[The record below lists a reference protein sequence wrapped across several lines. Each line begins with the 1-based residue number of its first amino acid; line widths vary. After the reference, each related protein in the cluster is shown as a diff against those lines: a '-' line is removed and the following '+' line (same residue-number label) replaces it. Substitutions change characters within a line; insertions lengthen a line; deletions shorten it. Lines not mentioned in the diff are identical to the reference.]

1 MKRPDLKQR
10 ERRVCAACGTKF
22 SPASENE
29 FCPVCMLREALAGGV
44 ESVSEDPVKL
54 TPKDTA
60 QHFEHYEL
68 VRSEDGTPV
77 ELGRGAMGVTYKAF
91 DVDLHCPV
99 TLKVISERYLGD
111 ESARLRFLREARA
124 AARLRHS
131 NVATVFHLGKTG
143 SSYFYAMEF
152 VEGETLEKFI
162 KRSGC
167 LEVNVALEIVTQVT
181 AGLVAVHKQKLVHR
195 DIRPSNIMV
204 SLEDGGPVS
213 AKIID
218 LGLAKSLDEPG
229 TQTAISTLGGF
240 AGTPEY
246 SSPEQFAGLPID
258 IRSDL
263 YSLGATLWEMLT
275 GRVPFRGAPG
285 EVMHQHQHA
294 PLPLEQLKDVPQPLV
309 VLLEM
314 LLQKDP
320 AKRPQSPA
328 ELLKAMATIRGAIEA
343 GRRIAHQSL
352 QKTPPLDSVTLT
364 RRAGARLGPRKI
376 SVARLPITGSGVF
389 GREEDIAFLDAAW
402 ANQHVNVVTIV
413 AWGGVGKSTL
423 VNHWLR
429 RMAAEHYRSAKLVFG
444 WSFYRQ
450 GSSGGTSSADEF
462 LDAAL
467 TWFGDPDPRLGTAW
481 EKGERSAKLV
491 AHRRTLLVLDG
502 LEPLQNPP
510 GPQEGRLREPSLQA
524 LLRELAAFNAGLC
537 IITTRTPIT
546 DIADHERTSAF
557 RLNLEQLSSDA
568 GAKLLLASGVKGSE
582 AELRSASEEFGG
594 HCLALTLLGSYLTDA
609 YSGDIRRRKEVS
621 EHLAHDVRQGV
632 HARKV
637 MESYQTWFGEGPELS
652 VLRMLGLFDRP
663 ADEKALEALL
673 TPPAIRGLT
682 ESFTDLR

>member
-1 MKRPDLKQR
+1 MRTKGKR
-10 ERRVCAACGTKF
+10 T
-22 SPASENE
+22 
-29 FCPVCMLREALAGGV
+29 CPVCGARFPDSSESCPVCALQGALKSESGASSIEEGTSELR
-44 ESVSEDPVKL
+44 
-54 TPKDTA
+54 
-60 QHFEHYEL
+60 FEHYRVL
-68 VRSEDGTPV
+68 QNQDGTPI
-77 ELGRGAMGVTYKAF
+77 ELGHGAMGVTYKAF
-91 DVDLHCPV
+91 DVHLQCPV
-99 TLKVISERYLGD
+99 ALKIINARFVGD
-111 ESARLRFLREARA
+111 DSARLRFLREARSA
-124 AARLRHS
+124 ASVRHP
-131 NVATVFHLGKTG
+131 NVASVFHLGKTG

-162 KRSGC
+162 KRSGR

-195 DIRPSNIMV
+195 DIKPSNIMV

-229 TQTAISTLGGF
+229 TQTAISTPGAF

-246 SSPEQFAGLPID
+246 ASPEQFAGLPID

-328 ELLKAMATIRGAIEA
+328 ELLKPMATIRGAIEA

-352 QKTPPLDSVTLT
+352 QKTPPPDSVTVT
-364 RRAGARLGPRKI
+364 RRAAARLGPRKI

-423 VNHWLR
+423 VNHWLG
-429 RMAAEHYRSAKLVFG
+429 G
-444 WSFYRQ
+444 W
-450 GSSGGTSSADEF
+450 
-462 LDAAL
+462 
-467 TWFGDPDPRLGTAW
+467 
-481 EKGERSAKLV
+481 
-491 AHRRTLLVLDG
+491 LLNTIV
-502 LEPLQNPP
+502 
-510 GPQEGRLREPSLQA
+510 
-524 LLRELAAFNAGLC
+524 
-537 IITTRTPIT
+537 
-546 DIADHERTSAF
+546 
-557 RLNLEQLSSDA
+557 
-568 GAKLLLASGVKGSE
+568 
-582 AELRSASEEFGG
+582 LRSSF
-594 HCLALTLLGSYLTDA
+594 LAGPFIDKVPAETLYPQMNFLTLLS
-609 YSGDIRRRKEVS
+609 
-621 EHLAHDVRQGV
+621 
-632 HARKV
+632 
-637 MESYQTWFGEGPELS
+637 
-652 VLRMLGLFDRP
+652 LGLGIQIHGSER
-663 ADEKALEALL
+663 LGR
-673 TPPAIRGLT
+673 RG
-682 ESFTDLR
+682 